1 MPGDSLFTRVG
12 QNVGQRTQRR
22 EIYSLYSRSYAQV
35 LAERV
40 GFEPTWALAPT
51 DFESV
56 PVWPLRYL
64 SKGNIGLALCAAT
77 TSRTAHLQADAYD
90 NRHRGKRRERVPYA
104 TVIQRRPAAASALP
118 LLAKRDAAP

>member
-1 MPGDSLFTRVG
+1 MTGDSLFTRVG

-40 GFEPTWALAPT
+40 GFAPTWALAPT
-51 DFESV
+51 DFVSV
-56 PVWPLRYL
+56 PVWSLRFL
-64 SKGNIGLALCAAT
+64 SLGLFGFVFCVV
-77 TSRTAHLQADAYD
+77 SSCCSAHLRSTAYA
-90 NRHRGKRRERVPYA
+90 NRHHRRKPRERVHYA
-104 TVIQRRPAAASALP
+104 AVIRRRPAEAALP

>member
-1 MPGDSLFTRVG
+1 MTGDSLFTRVG

-64 SKGNIGLALCAAT
+64 SEGHIGKALSATT
-77 TSRTAHLQADAYD
+77 TSRTAHCGPIPIA
-90 NRHRGKRRERVPYA
+90 NSTTTKPHKKETKPTKKRQQP
-104 TVIQRRPAAASALP
+104 TTTTALP
-118 LLAKRDAAP
+118 L